1 MVLAQEQKEL
11 LKKLIF
17 EDNISSYDELCKR
30 IGGPRP
36 PIRNAIKQIPGV
48 IRIQACPYCKKEMV
62 ITRLNKQQKFCSAEH
77 KNKYHS
83 ANRKKDKL
91 SICEN
96 CGKEFYQYSF
106 RNNKFCSCL
115 CAAEHREKQKR
126 EKMDTK

>member
-1 MVLAQEQKEL
+1 MVLTQEQKDF

-17 EDNISSYDELCKR
+17 KENFFSYDELCKR

-36 PIRNAIKQIPGV
+36 PIRTALKQMPGV
-48 IRIQACPYCKKEMV
+48 IRIQACPYCKKEMI
-62 ITRLNKQQKFCSAEH
+62 ITRFNSQQKFCSIEH

-83 ANRKKDKL
+83 ANRKKSKL

-106 RNNKFCSCL
+106 RNSKFCCCS
-115 CAAEHREKQKR
+115 CAAEHREQVKR
-126 EKMDTK
+126 DKKDTK